1 MRTGTLENKK
11 LILCL
16 RWTVIILISFL
27 IIFGEGS
34 SANLNLRNIFILVY
48 IFSNIIFTFFPRIW
62 FFNPKFFYTLVI
74 LDTGIISLGMFLS
87 GKAATDFF
95 LVFFLILIFVSM
107 SRNFK
112 LLMIIS
118 GIMSLFYGMLLYSWE
133 LLGFEQN
140 ISYFLRIPFIF
151 IMAAFYGYLVQI
163 FTKEKQKELA
173 ISEDKYRSLF
183 ENSNEGIIIL
193 KDSQFRIVEVNR
205 EVERLT
211 GYKKE
216 ELLQRKIFD
225 LFRPEERKKAFDY
238 FEAVEK
244 KREGRTDTL
253 PLMRKD
259 GNVFEVDLSS
269 QRIDL
274 EEEPFYQV
282 IFRDLTEQKK
292 LEKKIR
298 ENKRDLEAIFDGL
311 RDQLSIQSP
320 DYQILHLNRSVM
332 EAHPIP
338 YEELVGRKCYEAY
351 YQRSLPCEKCPAA
364 ITIETKKPASST
376 MKMNDVDT
384 TLRIFSY
391 PVLNEKGDLASVIEY
406 VQDITEELQLQEQ
419 LIRSE
424 KLAGLGILASGVSH
438 EINNPLTGI
447 MGMAEIALEEEDP
460 SKIKNYLKDILNCGE
475 KIGEIVR
482 GLSSYSKIAKKDGQT
497 LVDLNEALENSLR
510 MVRMVMKTHPV
521 VIEQFQKIEKME
533 ANMGEIQLAFNHLI
547 TNAFQSMNG
556 QGGRLTLSTRSLKNS
571 IEVKVNDNGVG
582 IPQKYL
588 NQIFDPFFTT
598 RDFGEGK
605 GLGLNIVY
613 RIVTKYGGSI
623 HVESKEGVGT
633 TFTLQFPSGR
643 MH

>member
-16 RWTVIILISFL
+16 RWTAIIVISFL

-34 SANLNLRNIFILVY
+34 SVDLNLPNIFILVY
-48 IFSNIIFTFFPRIW
+48 ILSNIIFTFFPRIW

-74 LDTGIISLGMFLS
+74 LDTCIISLGMVLS
-87 GKAATDFF
+87 GKTATDFF

-118 GIMSLFYGMLLYSWE
+118 GIMSLFYGMLLYSWG

-193 KDSQFRIVEVNR
+193 KDPQFRIVEVNR

-216 ELLQRKIFD
+216 ELFQRKIWD
-225 LFRPEERKKAFDY
+225 LFRPEERKRAFDY

-274 EEEPFYQV
+274 EEETFYQV

-298 ENKRDLEAIFDGL
+298 ENKRDLEAIFDGI

-338 YEELVGRKCYEAY
+338 YEELVGKKCYEAY
-351 YQRSLPCEKCPAA
+351 YQRSLPCVKCPAA

-376 MKMNDVDT
+376 MKTNHGDT

-447 MGMAEIALEEEDP
+447 IGMAEIALEEEDP
-460 SKIKNYLKDILNCGE
+460 SKIKNYLKDILNCGQ
-475 KIGEIVR
+475 KIAEIVK
-482 GLSSYSKIAKKDGQT
+482 GLSSYSKIAKKEGQT

-521 VIEQFQKIEKME
+521 VIEQFQKAEKIE
-533 ANMGEIQLAFNHLI
+533 ANMGEIQLVFNHLI

-571 IEVKVNDNGVG
+571 IEVKVSDNGVG

-633 TFTLQFPSGR
+633 TFTLQFP
-643 MH
+643 